1 MYKKSPAAI
10 MCVGIELAQAFPLL
24 CSSLFMSSYSRQ
36 LDNNEITC
44 ITDVALK
51 GLKDMEIL

>member
-1 MYKKSPAAI
+1 
-10 MCVGIELAQAFPLL
+10 
-24 CSSLFMSSYSRQ
+24 MSIVFRQ
-36 LDNNEITC
+36 MDNNEITC